1 MKGIFLQ
8 NGVGSL
14 KIINQLAKKEFGNEI
29 GTANSYVELKR
40 DIIKVLRK
48 KTARE
53 LEENKLATL
62 VNIKSIEENNFSD
75 FISVRFAYW
84 GMTISIAILMIGNVP
99 INSYFNMTKKTFGTL
114 VATGIIIL
122 LVTMSRTIHMQHDE
136 LEYLNFKLI
145 CFDEIIGNRK
155 KKY

>member
-1 MKGIFLQ
+1 MKGIFLP

-62 VNIKSIEENNFSD
+62 VNIKSIEEIKLFSYVCCGYVCKYNLYMDSTSTKYAERFKKVKKDINN
-75 FISVRFAYW
+75 
-84 GMTISIAILMIGNVP
+84 
-99 INSYFNMTKKTFGTL
+99 
-114 VATGIIIL
+114 IIL
-122 LVTMSRTIHMQHDE
+122 V
-136 LEYLNFKLI
+136 
-145 CFDEIIGNRK
+145 GN
-155 KKY
+155 

>member
-1 MKGIFLQ
+1 MKGIFSP

-75 FISVRFAYW
+75 FISVRFAY
-84 GMTISIAILMIGNVP
+84 
-99 INSYFNMTKKTFGTL
+99 
-114 VATGIIIL
+114 
-122 LVTMSRTIHMQHDE
+122 
-136 LEYLNFKLI
+136 
-145 CFDEIIGNRK
+145 
-155 KKY
+155 